1 MPNCNS
7 QGMNGVSVMLG
18 QMDFLQRILGLEG
31 SREIEVIAREA
42 FEVQGTFFLKYK
54 RDLSMK
60 C

>member
-31 SREIEVIAREA
+31 SREIEVIAREN
-42 FEVQGTFFLKYK
+42 FEVQGTFFP
-54 RDLSMK
+54 
-60 C
+60 